1 MNIRMAATKLRKNN
15 QRRGLAT
22 VDLDKKDPLDLEP
35 LNSEPKGNDKSKN
48 NERLRERQEREKI
61 LQKNRLAQQENLKNR
76 VKRNLSARRVPKA
89 DENSQLDENGDRN
102 TGHHFVSPVQK
113 SSGHNL
119 ETEQFLTSR
128 EHRKNDRSNDDALR
142 GDWRSK
148 SANHKAENTRCA
160 NCCGRPQHFPVEN
173 RTRCSFPLENYG
185 NPPGISTGREAN
197 RCELELINAAPRTSG
212 TSLIRAMEIGD
223 SRLKGGRSAAE
234 EKKCGIHGESSTA
247 NEERLATAGGS
258 VVRSYDENESTE
270 RLRGGCGGC
279 GAGRS
284 CGSCPCGG
292 CGGPACG
299 SNAPGCSIR
308 PAGCCGGNQPRGLPC
323 RCRSCSDPCPPC
335 GTCGGRN
342 CGRWNSCA
350 GSGGGKCC
358 FPRNTRRRNG
368 PDCCGGGSGGCGGCC

>member
-128 EHRKNDRSNDDALR
+128 EHRKN
-142 GDWRSK
+142 
-148 SANHKAENTRCA
+148 
-160 NCCGRPQHFPVEN
+160 
-173 RTRCSFPLENYG
+173 
-185 NPPGISTGREAN
+185 GISTGREAN

-323 RCRSCSDPCPPC
+323 SCRCRSCSDPCPPC